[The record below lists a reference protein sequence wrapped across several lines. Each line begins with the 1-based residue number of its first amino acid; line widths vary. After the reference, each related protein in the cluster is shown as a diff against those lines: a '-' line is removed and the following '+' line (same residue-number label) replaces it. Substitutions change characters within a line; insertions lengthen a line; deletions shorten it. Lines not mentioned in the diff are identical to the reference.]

1 MTEAPASAPCC
12 GNCRYSVME
21 TAKQEVPPHHSVKPK
36 WSNLQRSTTLVVR
49 GTCHRYA
56 PKAELCYGTSPKDTV
71 GDYWVYWP
79 SISSADWCG
88 EWESHAPDIA
98 PPVSL
103 QDVRALAD
111 FMAQTG
117 ATPLFDGF
125 DGPPAPPRPDAP
137 PAPTEPEFLTYD
149 KFEDPLL

>member
-1 MTEAPASAPCC
+1 MPGIEK
-12 GNCRYSVME
+12 Y
-21 TAKQEVPPHHSVKPK
+21 
-36 WSNLQRSTTLVVR
+36 L
-49 GTCHRYA
+49 
-56 PKAELCYGTSPKDTV
+56 
-71 GDYWVYWP
+71 
-79 SISSADWCG
+79 ADD
-88 EWESHAPDIA
+88 ADLA

>member
-1 MTEAPASAPCC
+1 MTDLRPRRFHSL
-12 GNCRYSVME
+12 
-21 TAKQEVPPHHSVKPK
+21 TAGTSGLAAICEEGRAWHK
-36 WSNLQRSTTLVVR
+36 RADSTTWEEVTPLP
-49 GTCHRYA
+49 GIENH
-56 PKAELCYGTSPKDTV
+56 L
-71 GDYWVYWP
+71 
-79 SISSADWCG
+79 ADD
-88 EWESHAPDIA
+88 ADLA
-98 PPVSL
+98 PPVLL

-149 KFEDPLL
+149 GPSEDPLQ

>member
-1 MTEAPASAPCC
+1 MTELRPRHFHSL
-12 GNCRYSVME
+12 
-21 TAKQEVPPHHSVKPK
+21 TAGTGGLAAICEEGRAWYKRADSKTWYELPPLPGIENHF
-36 WSNLQRSTTLVVR
+36 
-49 GTCHRYA
+49 
-56 PKAELCYGTSPKDTV
+56 
-71 GDYWVYWP
+71 
-79 SISSADWCG
+79 ADD
-88 EWESHAPDIA
+88 ADLA

-125 DGPPAPPRPDAP
+125 DGPPAPPRSEAP
-137 PAPTEPEFLTYD
+137 PATTEPEFPTYD